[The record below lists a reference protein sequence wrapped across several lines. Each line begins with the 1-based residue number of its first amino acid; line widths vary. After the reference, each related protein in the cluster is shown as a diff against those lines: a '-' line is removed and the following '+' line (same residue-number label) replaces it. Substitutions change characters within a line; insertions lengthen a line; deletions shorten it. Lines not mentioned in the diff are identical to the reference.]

1 VSPLYRSVYIKIYA
15 VKIYVRKIDDTLVP
29 ELVRIDVRKLRR
41 RRIKLEDL
49 YIFLDDINPQD
60 GGGHVRSLLE
70 AL

>member
-1 VSPLYRSVYIKIYA
+1 

>member
-1 VSPLYRSVYIKIYA
+1 
-15 VKIYVRKIDDTLVP
+15 VKIYIRKIDDTLVP

-60 GGGHVRSLLE
+60 DSGHVRSLLE
-70 AL
+70 TL

>member
-1 VSPLYRSVYIKIYA
+1 

-60 GGGHVRSLLE
+60 DGGYVRSLLE

>member
-1 VSPLYRSVYIKIYA
+1 

-41 RRIKLEDL
+41 RRVKLEDL

-60 GGGHVRSLLE
+60 DGGHVRSLLE